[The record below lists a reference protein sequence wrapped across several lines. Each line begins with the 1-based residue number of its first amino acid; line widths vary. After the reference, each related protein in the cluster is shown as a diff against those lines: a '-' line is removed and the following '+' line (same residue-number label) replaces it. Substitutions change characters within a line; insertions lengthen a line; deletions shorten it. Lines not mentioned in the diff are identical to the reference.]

1 MAHTKPQMIRLLLL
15 ATFAALSLL
24 PTAATADSR
33 HGMTERFHRI
43 ETMIA
48 LGLVH
53 EGSDGFLKTDSQE
66 RSVTE
71 LVRRENEARE
81 ARYEAIVRERCVR
94 QWPHDL
100 RRQQLCRQQLSGEN

>member
-48 LGLVH
+48 LGLVP
-53 EGSDGFLKTDSQE
+53 EASAGNSCAGNSCQEKTEPFPYLPAGQRIFLPPAGRFT
-66 RSVTE
+66 
-71 LVRRENEARE
+71 
-81 ARYEAIVRERCVR
+81 
-94 QWPHDL
+94 
-100 RRQQLCRQQLSGEN
+100 CRGMVSKGDRPLSTYLFFY